1 MMNGPVVKSATSG
14 NGIVF
19 VKVDLKMY
27 NKDKRECSFCF
38 SLEGEV
44 DFLIEGPKAEV
55 HICAKCVDLC
65 TELAEDERKARKELK
80 DGE

>member
-1 MMNGPVVKSATSG
+1 
-14 NGIVF
+14 VF
-19 VKVDLKMY
+19 VRVDLKMY
-27 NKDKRECSFCF
+27 NKDKVQCSFCPK
-38 SLEGEV
+38 LGEEV

-65 TELAEDERKARKELK
+65 TELAEDERKELK